1 MLPSPP
7 ADLSTSTHHDEVKKG
22 YEVILAR
29 GQHELDLTDAKM
41 FNFLLQHAY
50 KRIGDQPIHQIP
62 VRDALNYLGHRR
74 LATLEQ
80 SLSNLGK
87 VKIEINY
94 QQDGVPHAV
103 SCHFL
108 SYDVS
113 RAENGILQYAFDPIL
128 LRFLWQPK
136 VYARINMKFLQQFK
150 TVHGAKLFEIMSL
163 YQNRYSRVWM
173 VSIDELKAQ
182 LGVQDATY
190 DRFDNFRRRILDRAV
205 AEVNTY
211 AAFNVDMEM
220 IRSGR
225 GGKCTSIKFS
235 IVEKVISGPS
245 ASIDHLHSTGWRD
258 PNTVDF
264 IDGKTDTERGSSL
277 VISTATLG
285 MAQQTIDENQDV
297 SLDSLEQRVCEW
309 RDQAL
314 GEIVRDSDENFMQ
327 WLNFK
332 ISKLQQTDFAPVD
345 DQIFMNLLREF

>member
-1 MLPSPP
+1 MQDLDPKAVP
-7 ADLSTSTHHDEVKKG
+7 ATSHRDEVKKA

-29 GQHELDLTDAKM
+29 GQHELDLTDAKV

-50 KRIGDQPIHQIP
+50 KRIGDQPIHKIP
-62 VRDALNYLGHRR
+62 VRDAMNYLDHRR
-74 LATLEQ
+74 LSVLEQ
-80 SLSNLGK
+80 SLENLGK

-94 QQDGVPHAV
+94 QQDCVPHAV

-113 RAENGILQYAFDPIL
+113 RADNGVLQYAFDPIL

-150 TVHGAKLFEIMSL
+150 TVHGAKLYEIMCL
-163 YQNRYSRVWM
+163 YQNRYSRVWE
-173 VSIDELKAQ
+173 VGLDELKEQ
-182 LGVQDATY
+182 LGVADTAY
-190 DRFDNFRRRILDRAV
+190 DRFDNFRQRILDRAI
-205 AEVNTY
+205 AEVNLH
-211 AAFNVDMEM
+211 AAFNVT
-220 IRSGR
+220 IQLVRSGR
-225 GGKCTSIKFS
+225 GGKCTSVKLS
-235 IVEKVISGPS
+235 VVEKPAAGPTG
-245 ASIDHLHSTGWRD
+245 SIDHLHSSGWRD

-264 IDGKTDTERGSSL
+264 IDGKTDVERGSSL

-285 MAQQTIDENQDV
+285 FAQQTIDENSDV
-297 SLDSLEQRVCEW
+297 ELDSLKQLVCEW

-332 ISKLQQTDFAPVD
+332 ITKLQQPDLTPIN
-345 DQIFMNLLREF
+345 DQMFMNLLRDF